1 MQLLCSA
8 PCVLFYYFMFI
19 FPYHMG
25 RSDEMN
31 ASRKGRPQL
40 RDDRVRTDMKRPEED
55 RRWREEARDR
65 VPWRE

>member
-1 MQLLCSA
+1 
-8 PCVLFYYFMFI
+8 
-19 FPYHMG
+19 MG